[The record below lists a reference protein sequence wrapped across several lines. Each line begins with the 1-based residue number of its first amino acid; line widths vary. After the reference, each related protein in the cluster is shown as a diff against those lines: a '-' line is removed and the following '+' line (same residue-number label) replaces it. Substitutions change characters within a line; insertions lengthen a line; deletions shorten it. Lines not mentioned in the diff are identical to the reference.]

1 MISLDCSPLYLYSA
15 DLWYPPHAP
24 LGDHTPV
31 AVEPEQRPAAH
42 HRAVH
47 EADHPGPGA
56 ADPVC
61 QVLGPVNVDQVQTLS
76 LGYPARLFVSAII
89 RGFSCCR
96 VLILSSL
103 TVFRQTCE

>member
-1 MISLDCSPLYLYSA
+1 MLHTIILMNCTPLYIYSH
-15 DLWYPPHAP
+15 LWYAPDTP

-31 AVEPEQRPAAH
+31 AVEPKQRPAAH

-61 QVLGPVNVDQVQTLS
+61 QVLGAVNVDQVQPLS
-76 LGYPARLFVSAII
+76 LGYPPSLLVSAII
-89 RGFSCCR
+89 SGFHAA
-96 VLILSSL
+96 
-103 TVFRQTCE
+103 EY

>member
-1 MISLDCSPLYLYSA
+1 MKCIVMLQSLWIAAPSTYLHIKCETA
-15 DLWYPPHAP
+15 DLGYPPHAP

-47 EADHPGPGA
+47 EADHPGPGG

-89 RGFSCCR
+89 SGFSCC
-96 VLILSSL
+96 
-103 TVFRQTCE
+103 